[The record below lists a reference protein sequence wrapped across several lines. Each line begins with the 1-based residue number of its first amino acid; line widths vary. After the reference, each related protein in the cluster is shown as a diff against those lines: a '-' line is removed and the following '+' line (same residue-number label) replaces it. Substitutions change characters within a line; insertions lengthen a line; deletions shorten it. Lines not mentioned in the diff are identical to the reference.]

1 MSFNLKGI
9 IALQIVAI
17 GYLQL
22 QLWVGEGSIA
32 DGWRLDKVINQQQQE
47 NADLKERNRML
58 EAEVLALKNG
68 LEAIEERARLD
79 LGMVKK
85 NETFFLLVD

>member
-1 MSFNLKGI
+1 MKLRAIMIFQI
-9 IALQIVAI
+9 IAI
-17 GYLQL
+17 GYLQV

-32 DGWRLDKVINQQQQE
+32 DGRRLNDLIQQQQNE
-47 NADLKERNRML
+47 NTQLKERNRLL
-58 EAEVLALKNG
+58 EADVIALKNG

-85 NETFFLLVD
+85 EETFFLLVD